1 MRRLVGCR
9 VKGTART
16 EDGGFD
22 LTAFR
27 ACLKENDIELP
38 KVDMDRPGAIGRFRM
53 CAGLMLRRGA
63 AKQGSIVIVGKKLL
77 AVDSGAKRRGRKA
90 KQAKANS

>member
-1 MRRLVGCR
+1 
-9 VKGTART
+9 
-16 EDGGFD
+16 
-22 LTAFR
+22 
-27 ACLKENDIELP
+27 
-38 KVDMDRPGAIGRFRM
+38 MDRPGAIGRFRM

-90 KQAKANS
+90 KHAKANS